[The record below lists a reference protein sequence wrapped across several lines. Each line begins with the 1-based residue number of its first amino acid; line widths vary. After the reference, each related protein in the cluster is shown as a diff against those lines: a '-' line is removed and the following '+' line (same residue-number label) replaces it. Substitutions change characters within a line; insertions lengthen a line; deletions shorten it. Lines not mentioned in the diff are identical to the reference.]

1 MESKN
6 VGTYP
11 RCVPMFYVDDI
22 AFIWTHLGYV
32 PTEDIIEMLLVMR
45 YKAM

>member
-1 MESKN
+1 MNIPE
-6 VGTYP
+6 VRPPLGLEY
-11 RCVPMFYVDDI
+11 FYVDGI

-32 PTEDIIEMLLVMR
+32 PTEDVVGALLVVR